1 MSTADSHNAGP
12 RTPTWIVT
20 GGAGF
25 IGANFVRA
33 VHAATD
39 VRIVVVDKLTYA
51 GNLTSLRDFAEDPR
65 FQFIEADIADR
76 EAMDRVFE
84 RHAPSAVLNFAA
96 ESHVDRSI
104 DGPVEFVHTNVLGT
118 LQLLE
123 ATRAFLARQDDA
135 TREAF
140 RYLQVSTDEVFGSLG
155 ETGAFEETTPFSPRS
170 PYSASKAGA
179 DHLVLAYHET
189 FGIPTLTTHCSNN
202 YGPYQFPEKLI
213 PLMLLNALEGKP
225 LPIYGDG
232 GNVRD
237 WLYVEDHCHA
247 ILRILEAATPGSTW
261 NIGGRSERTN
271 LQVVEG
277 LCEGLEVRRPA
288 AENEALRE
296 RGIDDYRE
304 LRSFVEDRPGHDRR
318 YAIDDGKLRS
328 ELGFEPSLSFE
339 VGLGRTIDWYL
350 ANRAWCEAVQ
360 TGSYRRERLGTA
372 KA

>member
-1 MSTADSHNAGP
+1 VSIE
-12 RTPTWIVT
+12 TWIIT

-33 VHAATD
+33 VHASTD
-39 VRIVVVDKLTYA
+39 VRMVVVDKLTYA
-51 GNLTSLRDFAEDPR
+51 GNLTSLRDLAEDPR
-65 FQFIEADIADR
+65 FQFVHADIADR
-76 EAMDRVFE
+76 DAMDHVLE
-84 RHAPSAVLNFAA
+84 QHAPTAVLNFAA

-104 DGPVEFVHTNVLGT
+104 DGPVEFVNTNVLGT

-123 ATRAFLARQDDA
+123 ATRAYLASRSDGARD
-135 TREAF
+135 AF

-170 PYSASKAGA
+170 PYSASKAGG
-179 DHLVLAYHET
+179 DHLVLAYYET
-189 FGIPTLTTHCSNN
+189 FGVPTLTTHCSNN

-232 GNVRD
+232 GNIRD

-247 ILRILEAATPGSTW
+247 ILRVLEAATPGSTW

-271 LQVVEG
+271 LQVIDQ
-277 LCEGLEVRRPA
+277 LCQEIETRRPA
-288 AENEALRE
+288 RDNAALRE
-296 RGIDDYRE
+296 HAVDDYRG
-304 LRSFVEDRPGHDRR
+304 LRAFVEDRPGHDRR
-318 YAIDDGKLRS
+318 YAINDTKLRS
-328 ELGFEPSLSFE
+328 ELGWEPSVTFE

-350 ANRAWCEAVQ
+350 ANRDWCEAVQ
-360 TGSYRRERLGTA
+360 SGTYRRERLGTQSD
-372 KA
+372 

>member
-1 MSTADSHNAGP
+1 MSTP
-12 RTPTWIVT
+12 CWIVT

-33 VHAATD
+33 VLAKTD
-39 VRIVVVDKLTYA
+39 ARVVVVDKLTYA
-51 GNLTSLRDFAEDPR
+51 GNLTSLRPVAEDPR
-65 FQFIEADIADR
+65 FHFIQADIVDR

-84 RHAPSAVLNFAA
+84 AHAPSAVLNFAA

-104 DGPVEFVHTNVLGT
+104 DGPVEFVNTNVLGT

-123 ATRAFLARQDDA
+123 ATRSYLASQSNAARD
-135 TREAF
+135 AF

-155 ETGAFEETTPFSPRS
+155 VAGAFEETTPFSPRS

-179 DHLVLAYHET
+179 DHLVFAYYET
-189 FGIPTLTTHCSNN
+189 FALPTLTTHCSNN

-232 GNVRD
+232 GNIRD
-237 WLYVEDHCHA
+237 WLYVEDHCDA
-247 ILRILEAATPGSTW
+247 ILRVLEAAQPGTSW

-271 LQVVEG
+271 LEVVDR
-277 LCEGLEVRRPA
+277 LCDEIESRRPA
-288 AENEALRE
+288 RDNRALSE
-296 RGIDDYRE
+296 QNIGDYRE

-318 YAIDDGKLRS
+318 YAIDDTRLRT
-328 ELGFEPSLSFE
+328 ELGWEPSVAFE
-339 VGLGRTIDWYL
+339 AGLGRTIEWYL

-360 TGSYRRERLGTA
+360 SGSYRRERLGRA
-372 KA
+372 DG